1 MNKKNKRK
9 LIITT
14 PVDHLDGFLMKVK
27 NNFKLVKYLKDPSL
41 NDVVKNIKSI
51 DYIFTNPN
59 MSRFR
64 INKKIIDAG
73 EILKCICTAST
84 GTNHIDFKYANKKKI
99 QILSLKKQKKI
110 LEKIPSTAE
119 LAFTLMMAS
128 IRNIVPASNSVE
140 KFQWS
145 YLNFI
150 GEQLKDK
157 KIGVIGFGRLGKLFA
172 NFCLKFGAHVYFYD
186 PFKKSSSKK
195 IKKISNL
202 KLFLQSVEILSI
214 HIHLNESTKNFL
226 NKNLL
231 RYLKKNI
238 LIINTSRGEIINEN
252 DLISFL
258 KKNQKSKFAADVISH
273 ELGNISMSKLV
284 KYFKK
289 NKNRVLLTPHLGGS
303 TIQAQQIAYF
313 TALNNLIDF
322 DKKLFSFQYSLK

>member
-14 PVDHLDGFLMKVK
+14 PVDHLDGFLIKVK
-27 NNFKLVKYLKDPSL
+27 KNFKLVKYLKDPSL
-41 NDVVKNIKSI
+41 NDVVKNIKGI

-59 MSRFR
+59 MSKFR

-128 IRNIVPASNSVE
+128 IRNIVPASKSVE

-157 KIGVIGFGRLGKLFA
+157 KIGIIGFGRLGKLFA

-226 NKNLL
+226 NNNLL
-231 RYLKKNI
+231 KYLKKNI

-258 KKNQKSKFAADVISH
+258 KKNRKSKFAADVISH
-273 ELGNISMSKLV
+273 
-284 KYFKK
+284 
-289 NKNRVLLTPHLGGS
+289 
-303 TIQAQQIAYF
+303 
-313 TALNNLIDF
+313 
-322 DKKLFSFQYSLK
+322 